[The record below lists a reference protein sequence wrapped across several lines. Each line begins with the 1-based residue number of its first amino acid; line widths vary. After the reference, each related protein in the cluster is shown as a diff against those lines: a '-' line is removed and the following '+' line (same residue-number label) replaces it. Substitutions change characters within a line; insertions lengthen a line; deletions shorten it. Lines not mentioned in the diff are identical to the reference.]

1 MWANDIAKEL
11 KGRDNP
17 TKIGVI
23 IGEVATTL
31 PNIKIKA
38 LDGKMILTKEMLY
51 FTSGM
56 INKEYKPKISLKNGN
71 ATLTASTTEN
81 YKIEGFDV
89 DKEGGTVTLFF
100 ELKPGDKVLLIP
112 TTDEQSFFVVDK
124 IEQVE

>member
-89 DKEGGTVTLFF
+89 DKEDGTVTLFF
-100 ELKPGDKVLLIP
+100 ELNPGDKVLLIP